1 MEIKRLLAH
10 TFVPRLLLLLTVPF
24 TPPVL
29 RRRDAGYN
37 FMAVH
42 PRYNLLT
49 NNCQNLVETMVRLLC
64 DGKMISQAML
74 NEELSLISP
83 KIARDLM
90 VARLR
95 SKLDASNENEEPD
108 DVKEDVDVIKAWL
121 QKIQHR

>member
-1 MEIKRLLAH
+1 
-10 TFVPRLLLLLTVPF
+10 
-24 TPPVL
+24 
-29 RRRDAGYN
+29 
-37 FMAVH
+37 MAVH